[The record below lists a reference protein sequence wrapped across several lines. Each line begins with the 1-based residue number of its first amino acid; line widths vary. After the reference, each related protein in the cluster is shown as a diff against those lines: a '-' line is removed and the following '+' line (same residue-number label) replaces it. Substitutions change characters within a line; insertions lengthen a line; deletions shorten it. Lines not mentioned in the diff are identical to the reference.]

1 MYGLEGRYACALFSA
16 ANKKSLEKV
25 EEELKDK
32 YLLIVNITPIV
43 TFNE

>member
-16 ANKKSLEKV
+16 AKKSLEEV
-25 EEELKDK
+25 EAELKDFK

-43 TFNE
+43 TSNE